1 MPASRASC
9 SSGASSVI
17 KWPSSAQMEDASSS
31 SSSDD
36 DKRRKKEKK
45 KRKREKKKR
54 KKARKRAKKAAKRR
68 DASDDDDDEYGG
80 WAAVDAAQ
88 RRRADDADAAWRDKL
103 FGACAED
110 DNGEDP
116 FGSGWG
122 DAEDGSGD
130 WFEHV
135 SRQRSRARDREA
147 AERAR
152 AAQAAADAERRRRPP
167 PLPPTPPREAR
178 PPTPPPAPPQVE
190 SLYEV
195 LGVERNAT
203 DRDLRT
209 AYRRLALEHHPDQGG
224 CEETMARLN
233 HARDV
238 LCDPVARRN
247 HDRELDNL

>member
-1 MPASRASC
+1 
-9 SSGASSVI
+9 
-17 KWPSSAQMEDASSS
+17 MEDASSS

-54 KKARKRAKKAAKRR
+54 KKARKRAKKAAKMPAKRR
-68 DASDDDDDEYGG
+68 DIASDEEEDEYEG

-88 RRRADDADAAWRDKL
+88 RSRASDADAAWRDKL

-152 AAQAAADAERRRRPP
+152 AAQAAADEERRRRPP

-195 LGVERNAT
+195 LGVARDAT

-224 CEETMARLN
+224 DEATMARLN

-238 LCDPVARRN
+238 LCDPVLRRN
-247 HDRELDNL
+247 HDRELDGV

>member
-1 MPASRASC
+1 
-9 SSGASSVI
+9 
-17 KWPSSAQMEDASSS
+17 MEEASSS

-45 KRKREKKKR
+45 KRRRERKARKKEKKQ
-54 KKARKRAKKAAKRR
+54 RKRAKKAARR
-68 DASDDDDDEYGG
+68 REEASSDDNDDDDEYEG

-110 DNGEDP
+110 GDAEDP

-122 DAEDGSGD
+122 DAEDNGGD

-152 AAQAAADAERRRRPP
+152 AAQAAADEERRRRPP

-195 LGVERNAT
+195 LGVARDAT

-238 LCDPVARRN
+238 LCDPVLRRN
-247 HDRELDNL
+247 HDRELDGL

>member
-1 MPASRASC
+1 M
-9 SSGASSVI
+9 
-17 KWPSSAQMEDASSS
+17 
-31 SSSDD
+31 
-36 DKRRKKEKK
+36 
-45 KRKREKKKR
+45 
-54 KKARKRAKKAAKRR
+54 
-68 DASDDDDDEYGG
+68 GG
-80 WAAVDAAQ
+80 RAAVDAAQ
-88 RRRADDADAAWRDKL
+88 RRRGNDADAVWRDKL

-110 DNGEDP
+110 GDAEDP

-152 AAQAAADAERRRRPP
+152 AAQAAADEERRRRPP

-195 LGVERNAT
+195 LGVARDAT

-238 LCDPVARRN
+238 LCDPALRRN

>member
-1 MPASRASC
+1 MDAST
-9 SSGASSVI
+9 
-17 KWPSSAQMEDASSS
+17 SSS

-68 DASDDDDDEYGG
+68 DASDDDDDDEYEG

-88 RRRADDADAAWRDKL
+88 RSRADDADAAWRDKL

-110 DNGEDP
+110 GDAEDP

-152 AAQAAADAERRRRPP
+152 AAQAAADEERRRRPP
-167 PLPPTPPREAR
+167 PLPTTPPQETR
-178 PPTPPPAPPQVE
+178 PPTPPAAPPSKVE

-195 LGVERNAT
+195 LGVARDAS

-209 AYRRLALEHHPDQGG
+209 AYRRLALAHHPDQGG
-224 CEETMARLN
+224 DEATMARLN

-238 LCDPVARRN
+238 LCDPVSRRN
-247 HDRELDNL
+247 HDRELDGV

>member
-1 MPASRASC
+1 
-9 SSGASSVI
+9 
-17 KWPSSAQMEDASSS
+17 MEEASSS

-45 KRKREKKKR
+45 KRRRERKARKKEKKQ
-54 KKARKRAKKAAKRR
+54 RKRAKKAARR
-68 DASDDDDDEYGG
+68 REEASSDDNDDDDEYEG

-110 DNGEDP
+110 GDADDP

-152 AAQAAADAERRRRPP
+152 AAQAAADEERRRRPP
-167 PLPPTPPREAR
+167 PLPPTPPQEAR

-195 LGVERNAT
+195 LGVGRNAS

-238 LCDPVARRN
+238 LCDAAARRN
-247 HDRELDNL
+247 HDRELDGL

>member
-1 MPASRASC
+1 M
-9 SSGASSVI
+9 
-17 KWPSSAQMEDASSS
+17 DASASS

-36 DKRRKKEKK
+36 DKRKKREKK
-45 KRKREKKKR
+45 KRKRERKAR
-54 KKARKRAKKAAKRR
+54 KKEKKQRKRAKKAARR
-68 DASDDDDDEYGG
+68 REEASSDDDDDDEYEG

-88 RRRADDADAAWRDKL
+88 RSRANDADAAWRDKL

-110 DNGEDP
+110 GDAEDP

-135 SRQRSRARDREA
+135 SRQRSRAREREA

-152 AAQAAADAERRRRPP
+152 AAQAAADEERRRRPP
-167 PLPPTPPREAR
+167 PLPPTPPQETR

-195 LGVERNAT
+195 LGVARDAS

-224 CEETMARLN
+224 DEATMARLN

-238 LCDPVARRN
+238 LCDPVSRRN
-247 HDRELDNL
+247 HDRELDGV

>member
-1 MPASRASC
+1 M
-9 SSGASSVI
+9 
-17 KWPSSAQMEDASSS
+17 DASASS

-54 KKARKRAKKAAKRR
+54 KKARKRAKKAAKRQ
-68 DASDDDDDEYGG
+68 ASSDEEEDEYEGG
-80 WAAVDAAQ
+80 AAVDAAQ
-88 RRRADDADAAWRDKL
+88 RRRATDADAAWRDKL

-110 DNGEDP
+110 GDAEDP

-122 DAEDGSGD
+122 DAEDNGGD

-135 SRQRSRARDREA
+135 SRQRSRAREREA

-152 AAQAAADAERRRRPP
+152 AAQAAAEEERRRRPP
-167 PLPPTPPREAR
+167 PLPPTPPQEAR

-195 LGVERNAT
+195 LGVDRNAS

-238 LCDPVARRN
+238 LCDAAARRN

>member
-1 MPASRASC
+1 M
-9 SSGASSVI
+9 
-17 KWPSSAQMEDASSS
+17 DASASS

-36 DKRRKKEKK
+36 DRRKKREKK
-45 KRKREKKKR
+45 KRKRERKAR
-54 KKARKRAKKAAKRR
+54 KKEKKQRKRAKKAAKRQ
-68 DASDDDDDEYGG
+68 ASSDEEEDEYEG

-88 RRRADDADAAWRDKL
+88 RSRATDADAAWRDKL

-110 DNGEDP
+110 GDADDP

-152 AAQAAADAERRRRPP
+152 AAQAAADEERRRRPP

-238 LCDPVARRN
+238 LCDAAARRN

>member
-1 MPASRASC
+1 M
-9 SSGASSVI
+9 
-17 KWPSSAQMEDASSS
+17 DASASS

-54 KKARKRAKKAAKRR
+54 KKARKRAKKAARR
-68 DASDDDDDEYGG
+68 REEASSDDDDDDEYEG

-88 RRRADDADAAWRDKL
+88 RSRADDADAAWRDKL

-110 DNGEDP
+110 GDADDP

-152 AAQAAADAERRRRPP
+152 AAQAAADEERRRRPP

-195 LGVERNAT
+195 LGVARNAS

-238 LCDPVARRN
+238 LCDPVLRRN

>member
-1 MPASRASC
+1 M
-9 SSGASSVI
+9 
-17 KWPSSAQMEDASSS
+17 DASASS

-36 DKRRKKEKK
+36 DKRKKREKK
-45 KRKREKKKR
+45 KRKRERKAR
-54 KKARKRAKKAAKRR
+54 KKEKKQRKRAKKAAKRQ
-68 DASDDDDDEYGG
+68 ASSDEEEDEYEG

-88 RRRADDADAAWRDKL
+88 RSRANDADAAWRDKL

-110 DNGEDP
+110 GDADDP

-135 SRQRSRARDREA
+135 SRQRSRAREREA

-152 AAQAAADAERRRRPP
+152 AAQAAADEERRRRPP

-195 LGVERNAT
+195 LGVARNAT

-224 CEETMARLN
+224 DEETMARLN

-238 LCDPVARRN
+238 LCDPVLRRN

>member
-1 MPASRASC
+1 
-9 SSGASSVI
+9 
-17 KWPSSAQMEDASSS
+17 MEEASSS

-45 KRKREKKKR
+45 KRKRERKAR
-54 KKARKRAKKAAKRR
+54 KKEKKQRKRAKKAAKRR
-68 DASDDDDDEYGG
+68 EEASSDDDDDDEYEG

-88 RRRADDADAAWRDKL
+88 RRRANDADAAWRDKL

-110 DNGEDP
+110 GDAEDP

-122 DAEDGSGD
+122 DAEDNGGD

-152 AAQAAADAERRRRPP
+152 AAQAAADEERRRRPP

-190 SLYEV
+190 SFYEV
-195 LGVERNAT
+195 LGVERNAS

-238 LCDPVARRN
+238 LCDPVSRRG
-247 HDRELDNL
+247 HDRELDGV

>member
-1 MPASRASC
+1 M
-9 SSGASSVI
+9 
-17 KWPSSAQMEDASSS
+17 DASASS

-36 DKRRKKEKK
+36 DKRKKREKK
-45 KRKREKKKR
+45 KRKRERKAR
-54 KKARKRAKKAAKRR
+54 KKEKKQRKRAKKAARR
-68 DASDDDDDEYGG
+68 REEASSDDDDADEYEG

-88 RRRADDADAAWRDKL
+88 RHRANDADAAWRDKL

-110 DNGEDP
+110 GDADDP

-135 SRQRSRARDREA
+135 SRQRSRAREREA

-152 AAQAAADAERRRRPP
+152 AAQAAADEERRRRPP

>member
-1 MPASRASC
+1 M
-9 SSGASSVI
+9 
-17 KWPSSAQMEDASSS
+17 DASASS

-36 DKRRKKEKK
+36 DKRKKREKK
-45 KRKREKKKR
+45 KRKRERKAR
-54 KKARKRAKKAAKRR
+54 KKEKKQRKRAKKAAKRQ
-68 DASDDDDDEYGG
+68 ASSDEEEDEYEG

-88 RRRADDADAAWRDKL
+88 RSRADDADAAWRDKL

-110 DNGEDP
+110 GDADDP

-152 AAQAAADAERRRRPP
+152 AAQAAADEERRRRPP
-167 PLPPTPPREAR
+167 PLPPTPPQEAR

-195 LGVERNAT
+195 LGVGRNAS

-238 LCDPVARRN
+238 LCDAAARRN
-247 HDRELDNL
+247 HDRELDGL